1 MALVVATLQADLLTS
16 FLAMNDIVEGGNEY
30 HAEKMAKAIKKY
42 ILAGQTST
50 SDSGAAPA
58 GSYAG
63 AGIGVM
69 TIDDGQLKADLQATF
84 EAAYGDDELAEHMAT
99 DIDNACKV
107 GDTVAETSTGTV
119 TTGSGATVPFSGPAV
134 GKFSGNKSLI
144 STPLKACFQ
153 TMIGMQEGGNQYYA
167 AQLAAAVDAYM
178 KAGTISIQLKPPFV
192 SGSGS
197 GSIS

>member
-1 MALVVATLQADLLTS
+1 MALVVATLQADFLTA
-16 FLAMNDIVEGGNEY
+16 FLAMNSIENGGNEY
-30 HAEKMAKAIKKY
+30 KAEKVSRAIKKY

-50 SDSGAAPA
+50 SDSGSAPA

-69 TIDDGQLKADLQATF
+69 TIDDAQLKSDLLTTF

-99 DIDNACKV
+99 DIDNACKTD
-107 GDTVAETSTGTV
+107 DTVEETSTGKV
-119 TTGSGATVPFSGPAV
+119 TTGSGVQVDFSGPAI

-144 STPLKACFQ
+144 STPLKTCFQ
-153 TMIGMQEGGNQYYA
+153 AMIGMLVGGNQYYA
-167 AQLAAAVDAYM
+167 AQFAAAVDAYM
-178 KAGTISIQLKPPFV
+178 KAGTISVQLKPPFS

-197 GSIS
+197 GKIA

>member
-1 MALVVATLQADLLTS
+1 MALVVATLQADFLTA
-16 FLAMNDIVEGGNEY
+16 FLAMNSVENGGNEY
-30 HAEKMAKAIKKY
+30 KAEKVAQAIKDY
-42 ILAGQTST
+42 IHNGHTST

-69 TIDDGQLKADLQATF
+69 TIDDSRLKSDLLATF

-99 DIDNACKV
+99 DIDNACKA
-107 GDTVAETSTGTV
+107 DNTVEETSTGKV
-119 TTGSGATVPFSGPAV
+119 TIGSGAQVDFSGPAI

-153 TMIGMQEGGNQYYA
+153 AMIGMSVGGNQYYA
-167 AQLAAAVDAYM
+167 ARFAAAVDAYM
-178 KAGTISIQLKPPFV
+178 KAGTIAVQLMPPFS
-192 SGSGS
+192 SGSGN
-197 GSIS
+197 GKIA